1 MADGLLHGRREMGG
15 STSVLVGEWVGLA
28 LFLACVVNCKWSKRT
43 GGQGLSL
50 FRVSTDGVEMM
61 QRARFGVPL
70 PVHQPHENPLPP
82 EGFLY
87 CVARGLRPGFIIPLR
102 LGSLNLTAF
111 YS

>member
-1 MADGLLHGRREMGG
+1 MCGELQVVQANGRPGIV
-15 STSVLVGEWVGLA
+15 TVQSVH
-28 LFLACVVNCKWSKRT
+28 R
-43 GGQGLSL
+43 
-50 FRVSTDGVEMM
+50 RVEMM
-61 QRARFGVPL
+61 QRARFGVAL

-102 LGSLNLTAF
+102 VGSLNLTAF